1 MSKERSF
8 SAGDRSFS
16 ARRPVVLHAS
26 MAGSS
31 GVCAL
36 ADAASM
42 RVSSEYVKM
51 RMIDS
56 YSWLAATARYRDTA
70 KNRQLLKPFP
80 NDHLM
85 VNGVLIV
92 SMIEGAEGQN
102 RMLASTPI

>member
-1 MSKERSF
+1 MITLRTGISSIRVLAFETASDSMSKERSF

-42 RVSSEYVKM
+42 RVRSEYVKI

-56 YSWLAATARYRDTA
+56 YSFLAARSRYRDTA
-70 KNRQLLKPFP
+70 KNRQLLKQFP
-80 NDHLM
+80 N
-85 VNGVLIV
+85 
-92 SMIEGAEGQN
+92 
-102 RMLASTPI
+102 